1 MISPVSKT
9 YATYHSIGMCIRMFL
24 FHLGY
29 LRALGSTHLQMFDLD
44 ECKTTICKCNC
55 GGEKE
60 DPSKYGLSSSFLVS
74 LCIFMHV
81 LLSHTY
87 QNSVSGQAV
96 IKLQPV
102 APCKVGNRESRL
114 LLSLEIQVG
123 IPIFLSPY
131 LDISHSHMYTYKL
144 ISPLWTGSS
153 MLQMEYW
160 LRKVTVR
167 QTHAIFSSW
176 SRCIDSS

>member
-9 YATYHSIGMCIRMFL
+9 YATYHSICMCIHMFL
-24 FHLGY
+24 FHVGY

-60 DPSKYGLSSSFLVS
+60 DPSKIWF
-74 LCIFMHV
+74 IF
-81 LLSHTY
+81 LLSCQFVYLYACVAVTHLPKLTFRT
-87 QNSVSGQAV
+87 NSHKAASCSTMLG
-96 IKLQPV
+96 K
-102 APCKVGNRESRL
+102 ESRL
-114 LLSLEIQVG
+114 LLSLQIQVG
-123 IPIFLSPY
+123 ISVFLSPY
-131 LDISHSHMYTYKL
+131 LNISHVHMYTYKL

-153 MLQMEYW
+153 VLQMEYW